1 MNARLRLC
9 LALLLTMT
17 ACTGS
22 PDIRYYTLS
31 AETAPTRM
39 VTAIRAGRGVYAIDA
54 VVIPDV
60 LDRPQI
66 VLRSGA
72 NAVEV
77 LDYDRW
83 AGSLPDQ
90 LQRVFAADLSA
101 RLGVGAIADPGLP
114 AIPQAGRI
122 AISILAF
129 GPERHGE
136 SVIEAS
142 WAISDKGSGPAGGIT
157 KTYRARHAAA
167 NKGSDVPALVA
178 TMSDAV
184 AMIADDIAATLA
196 SED

>member
-1 MNARLRLC
+1 MNIRLHSC

-17 ACTGS
+17 ACSGS
-22 PDIRYYTLS
+22 PDNRYYTLS
-31 AETAPTRM
+31 VESVPTST
-39 VTAIRAGRGVYAIDA
+39 VTAIRTGRGAYAIDA

-114 AIPQAGRI
+114 SAPQAGRI

-129 GPERHGE
+129 SPERHGE

-142 WAISDKGSGPAGGIT
+142 WAISEKGSGPAGGIT
-157 KTYRARHAAA
+157 KTHRARHIAA

-184 AMIADDIAATLA
+184 AMIADDIAMSLA